1 MDEQRRSSRFC
12 TAISRAVL
20 TALFLIFATAGG
32 AADELYFGPDLT
44 ASGWTVVK
52 YPRIRPAGF
61 RARDP
66 DTLDVATDASAGMLW
81 RALTPELRDVHK
93 AKWRWRAD
101 AGVGPSDLAIKG
113 ADDRILAVYFIFGRE
128 QDIGAAP
135 MRMLASSSATALA
148 YVFGSD
154 KPRATIV
161 PSPHMGD
168 RGKFII
174 LRPANTAKRTWYDES
189 VDLLGDYAQAFN
201 HTLPIP
207 IAVAISSDSDDSKG
221 RNRASISKFA
231 VER

>member
-1 MDEQRRSSRFC
+1 MDEQRRRSRSH
-12 TAISRAVL
+12 TAIPRAVL
-20 TALFLIFATAGG
+20 TALFLISAATGG
-32 AADELYFGPDLT
+32 AAEELYFGPDLT
-44 ASGWTVVK
+44 ASGWAVVK

-81 RALTPELRDVHK
+81 RALTPGLRDVHK

-113 ADDRILAVYFIFGRE
+113 ADDRVLAVYFIFGRE
-128 QDIGAAP
+128 RDIGATP
-135 MRMLASSSATALA
+135 MRMLASSSVTALA
-148 YVFGSD
+148 YVFGGD

-168 RGKFII
+168 RGKFVI
-174 LRPANTAKRTWYDES
+174 LRPADAAKRTWYDET
-189 VDLLGDYAQAFN
+189 VDFFGDYTRAFKR
-201 HTLPIP
+201 TPSVA

-221 RNRASISKFA
+221 RNRASISRFV